1 MFSIKQNA
9 VWKNWS
15 ESVVAKPKRIV
26 RPKTLGQLIALVKEC
41 RENNCT
47 LRVVGAGHSFTPLA
61 ATDEVLVSLDHL
73 NGIDAIDHENRLVT
87 FWAGTRLKDVSRLL
101 DERGYAL
108 ENLGDI
114 NEQSIAG
121 AISTGTHGTG
131 IRFQSIPNQ
140 VEKLTLL
147 TAHGELLEIG
157 REQNDAY
164 FEAARVSLGMLGIIV
179 KVTLKVVPQYVL
191 FAKNYRLSLEEGFQ
205 QLNALKEANRNV
217 EFFWFPYTEVIQ
229 VKTLNEA
236 DEKAASFS
244 NRFMSKVV
252 MENGLFYLLSEMS
265 RNAPKTAKL
274 VSQISAWGV
283 PVGESYNKSH
293 LQYATPRL
301 VKFNEMEYAVPEEH
315 MEAVIRELDDM
326 LQKQNIAVHFP
337 VECRY
342 VKGDSIWLSP
352 SYERDSAYIGIHMY
366 KGMELHHYFDAAE
379 EIFLHYNGRPH
390 WGKMHSLTYDQL
402 KQQYPKMDAFLAI
415 RSELDPFG
423 LFLNGYLR
431 SIFHI

>member
-147 TAHGELLEIG
+147 TAHGEL
-157 REQNDAY
+157 
-164 FEAARVSLGMLGIIV
+164 SL
-179 KVTLKVVPQYVL
+179 
-191 FAKNYRLSLEEGFQ
+191 
-205 QLNALKEANRNV
+205 
-217 EFFWFPYTEVIQ
+217 
-229 VKTLNEA
+229 
-236 DEKAASFS
+236 
-244 NRFMSKVV
+244 
-252 MENGLFYLLSEMS
+252 
-265 RNAPKTAKL
+265 
-274 VSQISAWGV
+274 
-283 PVGESYNKSH
+283 
-293 LQYATPRL
+293 
-301 VKFNEMEYAVPEEH
+301 
-315 MEAVIRELDDM
+315 
-326 LQKQNIAVHFP
+326 
-337 VECRY
+337 
-342 VKGDSIWLSP
+342 
-352 SYERDSAYIGIHMY
+352 IH
-366 KGMELHHYFDAAE
+366 
-379 EIFLHYNGRPH
+379 I
-390 WGKMHSLTYDQL
+390 
-402 KQQYPKMDAFLAI
+402 
-415 RSELDPFG
+415 
-423 LFLNGYLR
+423 
-431 SIFHI
+431 

>member
-191 FAKNYRLSLEEGFQ
+191 FAKNYRLSL
-205 QLNALKEANRNV
+205 
-217 EFFWFPYTEVIQ
+217 
-229 VKTLNEA
+229 
-236 DEKAASFS
+236 
-244 NRFMSKVV
+244 
-252 MENGLFYLLSEMS
+252 
-265 RNAPKTAKL
+265 
-274 VSQISAWGV
+274 
-283 PVGESYNKSH
+283 
-293 LQYATPRL
+293 
-301 VKFNEMEYAVPEEH
+301 
-315 MEAVIRELDDM
+315 
-326 LQKQNIAVHFP
+326 
-337 VECRY
+337 
-342 VKGDSIWLSP
+342 
-352 SYERDSAYIGIHMY
+352 
-366 KGMELHHYFDAAE
+366 
-379 EIFLHYNGRPH
+379 
-390 WGKMHSLTYDQL
+390 
-402 KQQYPKMDAFLAI
+402 
-415 RSELDPFG
+415 
-423 LFLNGYLR
+423 
-431 SIFHI
+431 

>member
-1 MFSIKQNA
+1 MCERFRFIHISKTAAWLTNLRHTGVMEMFSIKQNA

-179 KVTLKVVPQYVL
+179 KVTLKVVPQYVF

-217 EFFWFPYTEVIQ
+217 EFFWFPYTDVIQ

-265 RNAPKTAKL
+265 RNAPKTANSSVKYPL
-274 VSQISAWGV
+274 GASGRANRTTKVICNMPRRGSSNSTRWNMPCRKNIWKRSSANWTTCC
-283 PVGESYNKSH
+283 KSKTSPFIFRSNA
-293 LQYATPRL
+293 ATS
-301 VKFNEMEYAVPEEH
+301 K
-315 MEAVIRELDDM
+315 
-326 LQKQNIAVHFP
+326 
-337 VECRY
+337 
-342 VKGDSIWLSP
+342 
-352 SYERDSAYIGIHMY
+352 
-366 KGMELHHYFDAAE
+366 
-379 EIFLHYNGRPH
+379 
-390 WGKMHSLTYDQL
+390 
-402 KQQYPKMDAFLAI
+402 AI
-415 RSELDPFG
+415 RFG
-423 LFLNGYLR
+423 SAHR
-431 SIFHI
+431 MKEIPRTSASICTKGWNCIIILMPPRKYFCTTTAGRIGGKCIR